1 MRVIVERVTVK
12 AKSLK
17 DLRIE
22 YTRGGLAESEID
34 ADPLVQFSIWFDQ
47 AREVTGHE
55 PNAMTLAIADT
66 DGFPSARVVLLK
78 EFDQRGFV
86 FYTSYSSR
94 KGDILA
100 ENPRASLLFYWPELE
115 RQIRIEGN
123 CVKVTRAQT
132 VAYFESRPRGSQIAA
147 HLGSQSQ
154 VVSSREELA
163 AKYRFLEDE
172 FQGRSIQPPDY
183 WGGYAV
189 IPSEYEFWQGRP
201 NRLHDRI
208 RYRLDED
215 AWTVERL
222 GP

>member
-1 MRVIVERVTVK
+1 V
-12 AKSLK
+12 KSLK

-55 PNAMTLAIADT
+55 PNAMTLATADAN
-66 DGFPSARVVLLK
+66 GSPSARVVLLK
-78 EFDQRGFV
+78 EFGQSGFV
-86 FYTSYSSR
+86 FYTSYGSR
-94 KGDILA
+94 KGDVLA
-100 ENPRASLLFYWPELE
+100 ENPLASLLFYWPELE
-115 RQIRIEGN
+115 RQVRIEGN
-123 CVKVTRAQT
+123 CVKVTRAQS
-132 VAYFESRPRGSQIAA
+132 AEYFESRPRGSQIAA
-147 HLGSQSQ
+147 HLGSQSR

-163 AKYRFLEDE
+163 ANYKSLEDV

-189 IPSEYEFWQGRP
+189 VPSEYEFWQGRP

-208 RYRLDED
+208 RYRPDRN

>member
-1 MRVIVERVTVK
+1 MN

-55 PNAMTLAIADT
+55 PNAMTLATADT
-66 DGFPSARVVLLK
+66 NGFPSARVVLLK
-78 EFDQRGFV
+78 EFDQSGFV

-94 KGDILA
+94 KGDVLA

-115 RQIRIEGN
+115 RQVRIEGH

-132 VAYFESRPRGSQIAA
+132 DEYFESRPRGSQIAA
-147 HLGSQSQ
+147 HLGSQSR

-163 AKYRFLEDE
+163 ANYKLLEGK

-189 IPSEYEFWQGRP
+189 IPSEFEFWQGRP

-215 AWTVERL
+215 AWTFERL